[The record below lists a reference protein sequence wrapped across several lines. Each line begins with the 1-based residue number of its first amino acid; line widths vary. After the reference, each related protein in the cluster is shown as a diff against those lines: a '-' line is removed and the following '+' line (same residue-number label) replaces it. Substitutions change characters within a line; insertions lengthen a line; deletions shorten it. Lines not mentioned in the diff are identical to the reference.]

1 MAGTRKVA
9 EADAFQGIDCVEFG
23 PHLCLARCDTFLG
36 GRVVQTFAHTDF
48 GLFGE
53 QRLALEPTLLAVML
67 AGGLGAFIHYE
78 LPTSGRMSEIP
89 TWGAVSKLER
99 KDLSSTATGTSALQI
114 PVDFGTNAPQIGK
127 LQSQAAARSEEP
139 QVSTA
144 ILLNKRAATTES
156 LMSRWNRSAAKQD
169 YVIRLTF
176 PEPAAIDLAVEAR
189 PSSPKSGVFVGDA
202 LPIIEPG
209 PATSLDQEKNGLDLV
224 NDGIAADGAA
234 VLDPAVVV
242 EIQTVRLAEL
252 QAVSVVEPQ
261 GFTGLALMPLDG
273 SKFDLALVPKSAPWA
288 AEPRAALATVNRT
301 ASTKPAA
308 KPKASNRA
316 GLKLADKQDR
326 IVGEFIFHRTAV
338 QLNDS
343 TAGNVD
349 VRIGGDTSLS
359 IQVSALLSIVKGH
372 MDPGVF
378 AAISAS
384 AGASEYVSFGEI
396 RAAGIGVRYDAAAD
410 RIVLT
415 AD

>member
-1 MAGTRKVA
+1 M
-9 EADAFQGIDCVEFG
+9 
-23 PHLCLARCDTFLG
+23 
-36 GRVVQTFAHTDF
+36 QTFAHTDF

-67 AGGLGAFIHYE
+67 AGGVGVFIHYE
-78 LPTSGRMSEIP
+78 VPNSARMSQVPSWSAITE
-89 TWGAVSKLER
+89 TER
-99 KDLSSTATGTSALQI
+99 KELAPAADVTPALQI
-114 PVDFGTNAPQIGK
+114 PVSLGTKAPQIGK

-144 ILLNKRAATTES
+144 ILLNKRPATTES
-156 LMSRWNRSAAKQD
+156 LMSRLNRSAAKQD

-176 PEPAAIDLAVEAR
+176 PEPAAIDLAVVAR
-189 PSSPKSGVFVGDA
+189 PSSPESGAFVRDA
-202 LPIIEPG
+202 LPITEPG
-209 PATSLDQEKNGLDLV
+209 PTTTSLDQEKNGLDLV

-234 VLDPAVVV
+234 VLDPAAVAG
-242 EIQTVRLAEL
+242 IQTGRLAEL
-252 QAVSVVEPQ
+252 QAASVVGPQ
-261 GFTGLALMPLDG
+261 GFTGLAVMPLDG

-301 ASTKPAA
+301 AGTKLAA
-308 KPKASNRA
+308 KPKASHRA
-316 GLKLADKQDR
+316 GLKLASKQDR

-343 TAGNVD
+343 PAGNVD

-359 IQVSALLSIVKGH
+359 IQVSALLSIVEGH

-384 AGASEYVSFGEI
+384 AGATEYVSFGEI

>member
-1 MAGTRKVA
+1 M
-9 EADAFQGIDCVEFG
+9 
-23 PHLCLARCDTFLG
+23 
-36 GRVVQTFAHTDF
+36 QTFAHTDF

-67 AGGLGAFIHYE
+67 AGGLGVFIHYD
-78 LPTSGRMSEIP
+78 LPNNARMSQVPSWSAALEP
-89 TWGAVSKLER
+89 MRDELSPPAAV
-99 KDLSSTATGTSALQI
+99 TSASQI
-114 PVDFGTNAPQIGK
+114 PVSFGTKAPQPGQ
-127 LQSQAAARSEEP
+127 LHGQAAARSGEP
-139 QVSTA
+139 EVSTA
-144 ILLNKRAATTES
+144 TLLDKRPATS
-156 LMSRWNRSAAKQD
+156 GSYLSRLNSSASKQD

-176 PEPAAIDLAVEAR
+176 PEPAAENLAAVTT
-189 PSSPKSGVFVGDA
+189 PSAPQSVTFAGNAVSVT
-202 LPIIEPG
+202 ETG
-209 PATSLDQEKNGLDLV
+209 PTTSLDQEKNGLDLV
-224 NDGIAADGAA
+224 NDGIVADGAA
-234 VLDPAVVV
+234 VLDPAAVAG
-242 EIQTVRLAEL
+242 IQTARLAEL
-252 QAVSVVEPQ
+252 QAASAAGPQ
-261 GFTGLALMPLDG
+261 GFTGLAVMPLDG
-273 SKFDLALVPKSAPWA
+273 SKFDLALVPKSAPLA

-301 ASTKPAA
+301 ASTKLAA

-316 GLKLADKQDR
+316 GQKLAGKQDR

-343 TAGNVD
+343 PAGNVD

-359 IQVSALLSIVKGH
+359 IQVSALLSIVEGH

-384 AGASEYVSFGEI
+384 AGATEYVSFGEI

>member
-1 MAGTRKVA
+1 M
-9 EADAFQGIDCVEFG
+9 
-23 PHLCLARCDTFLG
+23 
-36 GRVVQTFAHTDF
+36 QTFAHTDF

-67 AGGLGAFIHYE
+67 AGGVGAFIHYE
-78 LPTSGRMSEIP
+78 VPNSARMSQVPSWSAITE
-89 TWGAVSKLER
+89 TER
-99 KDLSSTATGTSALQI
+99 KVLAPAADVTPALQI
-114 PVDFGTNAPQIGK
+114 PVSLGTKAPQLGK

-144 ILLNKRAATTES
+144 ILLNKRPATTES
-156 LMSRWNRSAAKQD
+156 LMSRLNRSAAKQD

-176 PEPAAIDLAVEAR
+176 PEPAAENLAAVTT
-189 PSSPKSGVFVGDA
+189 PSAPQSVTFAGSAVSVT
-202 LPIIEPG
+202 ETG
-209 PATSLDQEKNGLDLV
+209 PTTTSLDQEKNGLDLV

-234 VLDPAVVV
+234 VLDPAAVAG
-242 EIQTVRLAEL
+242 IQTGRLAEL
-252 QAVSVVEPQ
+252 QAASVVGPQ
-261 GFTGLALMPLDG
+261 GFTGLAVMPLDG
-273 SKFDLALVPKSAPWA
+273 SKFDLALVPKSAPLA

-301 ASTKPAA
+301 ASTKLAA
-308 KPKASNRA
+308 KPKASHRA
-316 GLKLADKQDR
+316 GLKLASKQDR

-343 TAGNVD
+343 PAGNVD

-359 IQVSALLSIVKGH
+359 IQVSALLSIVEGH

-384 AGASEYVSFGEI
+384 AGATEYVSFGEI

>member
-1 MAGTRKVA
+1 M
-9 EADAFQGIDCVEFG
+9 
-23 PHLCLARCDTFLG
+23 
-36 GRVVQTFAHTDF
+36 QTFAHTDF

-67 AGGLGAFIHYE
+67 AGGVGVFIHYE
-78 LPTSGRMSEIP
+78 VPNSARMSQVPSWSAITE
-89 TWGAVSKLER
+89 TER
-99 KDLSSTATGTSALQI
+99 KELAPAADVTPALQI
-114 PVDFGTNAPQIGK
+114 PVSLGTKAPQIGK

-144 ILLNKRAATTES
+144 ILLNKRPATTES
-156 LMSRWNRSAAKQD
+156 LMSRLNRSAAKQD

-176 PEPAAIDLAVEAR
+176 PEPAAIDLAVVAR
-189 PSSPKSGVFVGDA
+189 PSSPESGAFVRDA
-202 LPIIEPG
+202 LPITEPG
-209 PATSLDQEKNGLDLV
+209 PTTTSVAQEKNGLDLV

-242 EIQTVRLAEL
+242 EIQTARLAEL
-252 QAVSVVEPQ
+252 QPASAAGPQ
-261 GFTGLALMPLDG
+261 GFTGLAVLPLDG

-301 ASTKPAA
+301 ASTKLAA

-316 GLKLADKQDR
+316 GLKLAGKQDR

-343 TAGNVD
+343 PAGNVD

-359 IQVSALLSIVKGH
+359 IQVSALLSIVEGH

-384 AGASEYVSFGEI
+384 AGATEYVSFGEI

>member
-1 MAGTRKVA
+1 M
-9 EADAFQGIDCVEFG
+9 
-23 PHLCLARCDTFLG
+23 
-36 GRVVQTFAHTDF
+36 QTFAHTDF

-67 AGGLGAFIHYE
+67 AGGVGAFIHYD

-99 KDLSSTATGTSALQI
+99 KELASAATGTSALQI

-127 LQSQAAARSEEP
+127 LPSQPAAHSEEP

-144 ILLNKRAATTES
+144 ILLNKRPATTES
-156 LMSRWNRSAAKQD
+156 LVSRWHRSAAKQD

-176 PEPAAIDLAVEAR
+176 PEPAAIDLAVVAR
-189 PSSPKSGVFVGDA
+189 PSSPESGAFVRDA
-202 LPIIEPG
+202 LPITEPG
-209 PATSLDQEKNGLDLV
+209 PTTTSVAQEKNGLDLV

-242 EIQTVRLAEL
+242 EIQTGRLAEL
-252 QAVSVVEPQ
+252 QAASVVGPQ
-261 GFTGLALMPLDG
+261 GFTGLAVMPLDG

-301 ASTKPAA
+301 ASTKLAA
-308 KPKASNRA
+308 KPKESNRA
-316 GLKLADKQDR
+316 GLKLAGKQDR

-343 TAGNVD
+343 PAGNLD
-349 VRIGGDTSLS
+349 VRIGGDASLS
-359 IQVSALLSIVKGH
+359 IQVSALLSIVEGN
-372 MDPGVF
+372 MDPSVF
-378 AAISAS
+378 AAMSAS
-384 AGASEYVSFGEI
+384 AGATEYVSFGEI
-396 RAAGIGVRYDAAAD
+396 RAAGIDVRYDAAAD
-410 RIVLT
+410 QIVLT
-415 AD
+415 ADWSGHG

>member
-1 MAGTRKVA
+1 M
-9 EADAFQGIDCVEFG
+9 
-23 PHLCLARCDTFLG
+23 
-36 GRVVQTFAHTDF
+36 QTFAHTDF

-67 AGGLGAFIHYE
+67 AGGVGVFIHYE
-78 LPTSGRMSEIP
+78 VPNSARMSQVPSWSAITE
-89 TWGAVSKLER
+89 TER
-99 KDLSSTATGTSALQI
+99 KELAPAADVTPALQI
-114 PVDFGTNAPQIGK
+114 PVSLGTKAPQIGK

-144 ILLNKRAATTES
+144 ILLNKRPATTES
-156 LMSRWNRSAAKQD
+156 LMSRLNRSAAKQD

-176 PEPAAIDLAVEAR
+176 PEPAAIDLAVVAR
-189 PSSPKSGVFVGDA
+189 PSSPESGAFVRDA
-202 LPIIEPG
+202 LPITEPG
-209 PATSLDQEKNGLDLV
+209 PTTTSLDQEKNGLDLV

-234 VLDPAVVV
+234 VLDPAAVAG
-242 EIQTVRLAEL
+242 IQTGRLAEL
-252 QAVSVVEPQ
+252 QAASVVGPQ
-261 GFTGLALMPLDG
+261 GFTGLAVMPLDG

-301 ASTKPAA
+301 ASTKLAA

-316 GLKLADKQDR
+316 GQKLAGKQDR

-343 TAGNVD
+343 PAGNVD

-359 IQVSALLSIVKGH
+359 IQVSALLSIVEGH

-384 AGASEYVSFGEI
+384 AGATEYVSFGEI